1 MGGEDGVDA
10 RGGESSRA
18 HTQACAY
25 PTHSLPTLLLP
36 PIPSPTHR
44 LSYLENDE
52 YGWRVQVATL
62 PKPAVSTTAGGGQ
75 SDLDP
80 TAVHYI
86 YICTKR

>member
-25 PTHSLPTLLLP
+25 PHSLAPNT
-36 PIPSPTHR
+36 SPLATRR